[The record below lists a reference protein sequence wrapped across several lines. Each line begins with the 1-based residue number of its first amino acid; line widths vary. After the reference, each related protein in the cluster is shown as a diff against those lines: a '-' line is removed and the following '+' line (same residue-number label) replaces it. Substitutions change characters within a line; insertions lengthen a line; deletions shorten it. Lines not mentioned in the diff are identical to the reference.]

1 MALTQ
6 KDIDNLVKMAGK
18 LIKCLEDAQD
28 IVFSVIEDLLV
39 LKRELNFASIHG
51 RLRIKYLVLHVK
63 PNRFEYNKAVYYF
76 KFVGLNKRPTL
87 VTHLSE
93 IAIDASNIIKDM
105 IGSLSK
111 VKQASV
117 YKAALGDKLNGA
129 DRTNLLT
136 VRQLYRSLYEI

>member
-28 IVFSVIEDLLV
+28 IVFAVIEDLLI
-39 LKRELNFASIHG
+39 LKRELNFASIYG
-51 RLRIKYLVLHVK
+51 RLRLKYLVLHVK
-63 PNRFEYNKAVYYF
+63 PNRFECNKAVYYF

-105 IGSLSK
+105 ISSLSA
-111 VKQASV
+111 VQQASV
-117 YKAALGDKLNGA
+117 YKAAVGDILTGA
-129 DRTNLLT
+129 DRMNLFT
-136 VRQLYRSLYEI
+136 VRKLYRSLYEI